1 MFLESTLKYNK
12 KLIEAALSFHQ
23 QGIISPN
30 TYVLDLDTVK
40 KNAKVLSEKARKQDI
55 ELFFMTKQ
63 FGRNPLVA
71 QAIAES
77 GIGKAVAVDPWE
89 AITLSQNGIKI
100 GHVGHLVQIPIHMIP
115 AILEPSS

>member
-40 KNAKVLSEKARKQDI
+40 KMQKC
-55 ELFFMTKQ
+55 
-63 FGRNPLVA
+63 
-71 QAIAES
+71 
-77 GIGKAVAVDPWE
+77 
-89 AITLSQNGIKI
+89 
-100 GHVGHLVQIPIHMIP
+100 
-115 AILEPSS
+115 